1 MATGKRAARVGG
13 IASPAMRTRPQG
25 SRVMCGL
32 GVVLGLLAIGGL
44 GVAQPSTKVGAA
56 DASSAP
62 VKPEEIRM
70 WMTVGDRRFAITLN
84 DSETAHEFVAQL
96 PLTLDMSELNGNEKH
111 ADLPK
116 ELPTNT
122 SRPGTIREG
131 DLMLYGTKTVV
142 VFYATF
148 SSSYSYTRLGRVD
161 DATGLAK
168 ALGRAGARV
177 TFSNN

>member
-1 MATGKRAARVGG
+1 MKTHA
-13 IASPAMRTRPQG
+13 QG
-25 SRVMCGL
+25 SRVRCGL

-44 GVAQPSTKVGAA
+44 GAAQPSTKVGAA
-56 DASSAP
+56 DASSA
-62 VKPEEIRM
+62 VAKPEEKRM

-84 DSETAHEFVAQL
+84 DSETAHEFAAQL

-111 ADLPK
+111 AELPK

-131 DLMLYGTKTVV
+131 DLMLYGTKTMV

-161 DATGLAK
+161 DATGLAN
-168 ALGRAGARV
+168 ALGRSGARV
-177 TFSNN
+177 TFSRN